1 MINRKLR
8 ILTELEISKISETYL
23 DWQNKEGFGNY
34 RDEAGFCKAV
44 TSIDEIVENGYVIT
58 PGRYVGAPIIIE
70 DNRVFEERMSTF
82 VSQLGQ
88 KINQMDE
95 LTNKIKQNLEDLG
108 FEI

>member
-1 MINRKLR
+1 
-8 ILTELEISKISETYL
+8 
-23 DWQNKEGFGNY
+23 
-34 RDEAGFCKAV
+34 
-44 TSIDEIVENGYVIT
+44 
-58 PGRYVGAPIIIE
+58 
-70 DNRVFEERMSTF
+70 MSTF